1 MISFLSKHAYQADE
15 LDIALR
21 KVGLE
26 LSKSTELSGASR
38 GEVVGV
44 GEEDAVGVADV
55 LVEVDLALGGD
66 GLEVGGLR
74 SETETGGRSAVQLRC
89 QLPGEVTYGVERCS

>member
-1 MISFLSKHAYQADE
+1 MDLSAAVCLWKATARAYQADE

-21 KVGLE
+21 ELRLE
-26 LSKSTELSGASR
+26 LGEGAELSGASR

-44 GEEDAVGVADV
+44 GEEYAVRVANE

-66 GLEVGGLR
+66 GLEVGRLR
-74 SETETGGRSAVQLRC
+74 AETKARGDWCQRC
-89 QLPGEVTYGVERCS
+89 N